1 MLNLELGGS
10 GNLEQVGQI
19 PLLQMT
25 EHLPSPQRA
34 GGVHFSSRVTPRYC
48 MLHEFLS
55 ERRTQLIEQC
65 RVKVVKR
72 RTPQDGDADLEHGI
86 PLFIEQLIKTLTVE
100 QACDS
105 QQSLKVS
112 GAADGEDSSSSEIG
126 VSAAQHGLELLHVGF
141 TVDQVVHDYGDLCQ
155 AITETAFDVGV
166 AINPQEFQTLNRCL
180 DNAIADAVSKYSA
193 GRELLIAERA
203 VQSMNERLGFLA
215 HELRNFTHIAALAFS
230 AIKRGKVGATG
241 ATGDAL
247 DRSLAG
253 INKLVDH
260 ALADVRVTARM
271 PAPTP
276 LIRVAD
282 FLAEIQIGASLD
294 AEGRGCTLT
303 VAAVDRSL
311 GVQSDRDLLA
321 SAVGNLL
328 QNAFKF
334 TQPHSEVTLRA
345 YAQEDRVRIDVQD
358 CCGGLPAGFVD
369 TMFIPFT
376 QGGVDRSGLGLGLSI
391 CKRAIEAQEGT
402 LKVQDRPGVGCVF
415 TIDMPRRVMP

>member
-311 GVQSDRDLLA
+311 GVQSDRDLLP
-321 SAVGNLL
+321 SA
-328 QNAFKF
+328 
-334 TQPHSEVTLRA
+334 TCCRTRSSSHS
-345 YAQEDRVRIDVQD
+345 RI
-358 CCGGLPAGFVD
+358 P
-369 TMFIPFT
+369 
-376 QGGVDRSGLGLGLSI
+376 
-391 CKRAIEAQEGT
+391 K
-402 LKVQDRPGVGCVF
+402 
-415 TIDMPRRVMP
+415 

>member
-1 MLNLELGGS
+1 
-10 GNLEQVGQI
+10 
-19 PLLQMT
+19 
-25 EHLPSPQRA
+25 
-34 GGVHFSSRVTPRYC
+34 
-48 MLHEFLS
+48 MLHDFLC
-55 ERRTQLIEQC
+55 EHRAQLIEQC

-72 RTPQDGDADLEHGI
+72 RTPQVGDADTEHGI
-86 PLFIEQLIKTLTVE
+86 PLFLAQLIKTLTVE
-100 QACDS
+100 HTGDS

-112 GAADGEDSSSSEIG
+112 GAPDGEGSASSEIG

-155 AITETAFDVGV
+155 AITETALGAGV
-166 AINPQEFQTLNRCL
+166 AVNPQEFQTLNRCL
-180 DNAIADAVSKYSA
+180 DNAIADAVTKYSA
-193 GRELLIAERA
+193 GRELVIAERA
-203 VQSMNERLGFLA
+203 MQSMNERLGFLA
-215 HELRNFTHIAALAFS
+215 HELRNLTHSAGLAFG
-230 AIKRGKVGATG
+230 AIKGGKVGASG

-247 DRSLAG
+247 SRSLAG

-271 PAPTP
+271 PAQVP

-294 AEGRGCTLT
+294 AEDRGCSLT
-303 VAAVDRSL
+303 VPPVDRSL

-345 YAQEDRVRIDVQD
+345 YAQGERVRIDVQD
-358 CCGGLPAGFVD
+358 CCGGLPSGFVER
-369 TMFIPFT
+369 MFIPFT

-391 CKRAIEAQEGT
+391 CKRVIEAQEGT
-402 LKVQDRPGVGCVF
+402 LNVQDRPGVGCVF

>member
-1 MLNLELGGS
+1 
-10 GNLEQVGQI
+10 
-19 PLLQMT
+19 
-25 EHLPSPQRA
+25 
-34 GGVHFSSRVTPRYC
+34 
-48 MLHEFLS
+48 MLHDFLR
-55 ERRTQLIEQC
+55 EHRAHLIEQC

-72 RTPQDGDADLEHGI
+72 RAPQAGDADLEHGM
-86 PLFIEQLIKTLTVE
+86 PLFLEQLIMTLTVE
-100 QACDS
+100 ETGNS
-105 QQSLKVS
+105 QQSLNIS
-112 GAADGEDSSSSEIG
+112 GAADGGDSSSSEIG

-155 AITETAFDVGV
+155 AITETAFDASV
-166 AINPQEFQTLNRCL
+166 AINPEEFQTLNRCL
-180 DNAIADAVSKYSA
+180 DNAIADAVTKYSA
-193 GRELLIAERA
+193 GRELLIAESA

-215 HELRNFTHIAALAFS
+215 HELRNFTHTAALAFG
-230 AIKRGKVGATG
+230 AIKRGKAGATG

-253 INKLVDH
+253 INKLLDH

-271 PAPTP
+271 PAPSP

-294 AEGRGCTLT
+294 AEVRGCTLT
-303 VAAVDRSL
+303 VATIDRSL

-334 TQPHSEVTLRA
+334 TRPHSDVTLRA
-345 YAQEDRVRIDVQD
+345 YAQEDRVRIDVED
-358 CCGGLPAGFVD
+358 CCGGLPSGLAD
-369 TMFIPFT
+369 RMFLPFT

-391 CKRAIEAQEGT
+391 CKRVIETQEGT
-402 LKVQDRPGVGCVF
+402 LRVRDQPGVGCVF